1 MTSARAA
8 RTELR
13 AYALSRPAAW
23 EDHPWGEDVAKVGKK
38 VFVFFGVADK
48 GPWGIGVKLGRSW
61 AFAKTRPFVKEMG
74 YGLGRSGWVEARFED
89 TANVPID
96 LLREWI
102 DESYAATAPKRVAA
116 GTKPATATTAA
127 AKRPAPAAKRPA
139 ATARRSAARK
149 APRKR

>member
-8 RTELR
+8 RKELL

-23 EDHPWGEDVAKVGKK
+23 EDHPWGEDVVKVGKK
-38 VFVFFGVADK
+38 VFVFFGVADS

-61 AFAKTRPFVKEMG
+61 AFAKTRAFVKEMG
-74 YGLGRSGWVEARFED
+74 YGLGRSGWVEARFEEK
-89 TANVPID
+89 AKVPVN

-116 GTKPATATTAA
+116 GAKAATANEAA
-127 AKRPAPAAKRPA
+127 AKRPARAAKRPA
-139 ATARRSAARK
+139 ATGRSATRN
-149 APRKR
+149 APRMR